1 MRIIP
6 AIDIIDGK
14 CVRLSKGDY
23 STQKT
28 YSDNPLEM
36 AKKFEDLGIQYL
48 HLVDL
53 DGAKAKQIINYK
65 TLEQIASKTNLIVD
79 FGGGIKY
86 EADVQIAFNS
96 GAKQITIGSIA
107 AQNPELMLEWLH
119 KYGSEKII
127 LGADCKDRKIAT
139 NGWLESS
146 EQDVI
151 AFIQEYEKRGTIYSI
166 VTDIEKDGMLAGP
179 AFKLYKEILESTEKT
194 KLIASGGITTIDDIL
209 KLIELGCEGAIIGK
223 AIYEGTINLNDLM
236 KTLC

>member
-36 AKKFEDLGIQYL
+36 AKSFEDLGIQYL

-65 TLEQIASKTNLIVD
+65 TLEQIASKTNLTVD
-79 FGGGIKY
+79 FGGGIKS

-96 GAKQITIGSIA
+96 GAKQITVGSIA
-107 AQNPELMLEWLH
+107 AQNPELMLEWLQ

-139 NGWLESS
+139 NGWLESND
-146 EQDVI
+146 QDVI

-179 AFKLYKEILESTEKT
+179 AFQLYKEILDSTEKT
-194 KLIASGGITTIDDIL
+194 KLIASGGITTIEDVL

>member
-1 MRIIP
+1 MQR
-6 AIDIIDGK
+6 
-14 CVRLSKGDY
+14 SKNRY
-23 STQKT
+23 
-28 YSDNPLEM
+28 
-36 AKKFEDLGIQYL
+36 
-48 HLVDL
+48 
-53 DGAKAKQIINYK
+53 
-65 TLEQIASKTNLIVD
+65 
-79 FGGGIKY
+79 
-86 EADVQIAFNS
+86 
-96 GAKQITIGSIA
+96 
-107 AQNPELMLEWLH
+107 
-119 KYGSEKII
+119 
-127 LGADCKDRKIAT
+127 